1 MERIG
6 AIFSSH
12 NLREVMSVQA
22 GEFLHLV
29 EKRLDQLIPERE
41 GPHALLFQA
50 ARFSLL
56 SRAKR
61 LRPLIV
67 LSILSDCQQPLSLGI
82 DPACALEMVHTYSLI
97 HDDLPSMD
105 DSSLRRGRPTLHKV
119 YGEGIAILTGDFLL
133 TQAFSIL
140 AQSPELSPTMKNEL
154 VLLLSQHAGGE
165 GMVGG
170 QVADLLS
177 VNQTIDRER
186 LRFIHQKKTAALFAA
201 SFEFGARLGNLPL
214 SQREQL
220 RAGGMTFGLAFQLLD
235 DLLDEGSADHPLMGE
250 DAKNDKMTARTLYT
264 ARAAIDTVDLLFAHT
279 YRCTHGLALLTRLV
293 EEYAKAIPQRP
304 RDFSQ

>member
-1 MERIG
+1 
-6 AIFSSH
+6 
-12 NLREVMSVQA
+12 MSVQIE
-22 GEFLHLV
+22 EFLHLV
-29 EKRLDQLIPERE
+29 EKRLEQLVPERK

-133 TQAFSIL
+133 TQAFSVL
-140 AQSPELSPTMKNEL
+140 VQSPELSSAMKNEL

-177 VNQTIDRER
+177 TNQAIDMER
-186 LRFIHQKKTAALFAA
+186 LCFIHQKKTAALFAA

-220 RAGGMTFGLAFQLLD
+220 RVGGMTFGLAFQLLD
-235 DLLDEGSADHPLMGE
+235 DLLDGEGPFPSMDHSFVGE

-264 ARAAIDTVDLLFAHT
+264 ARVALDTLDHLFTQT
-279 YRCTHGLALLTRLV
+279 YRCTHGLTLLTRLV
-293 EEYAKAIPQRP
+293 EDYAKAIPQRP
-304 RDFSQ
+304 HDLSQ